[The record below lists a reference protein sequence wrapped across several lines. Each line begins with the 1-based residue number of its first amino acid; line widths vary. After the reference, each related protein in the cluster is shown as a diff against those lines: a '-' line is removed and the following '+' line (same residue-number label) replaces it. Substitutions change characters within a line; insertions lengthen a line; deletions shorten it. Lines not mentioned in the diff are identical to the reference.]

1 MGSETTGR
9 SGDRAAVQGW
19 QTGSSKNPAN
29 QQDEKNNCIRFT
41 IHKIYKKGW
50 GGPGRPAPGPP
61 DLGRA
66 SGSACLTGRD
76 QDPPSAGALLAAW
89 ASTSDVQLDL

>member
-19 QTGSSKNPAN
+19 QTDSSRTNN

-41 IHKIYKKGW
+41 IHKIYKGLGW
-50 GGPGRPAPGPP
+50 SWQTRSWPP

-66 SGSACLTGRD
+66 SGSACLTGETRT
-76 QDPPSAGALLAAW
+76 PVCWGPSGRLGADVP
-89 ASTSDVQLDL
+89 ASA